1 MKSLRMIFVL
11 SLLLILS
18 PFLSGCSGGS
28 GSGTGSE
35 AVIGVTMRNA
45 TTPFFNVSSTRKPMQ
60 KPTSR

>member
-1 MKSLRMIFVL
+1 MIFVL

-28 GSGTGSE
+28 GGSGSGTGAE
-35 AVIGVTMRNA
+35 EVIGVSMKNA
-45 TTPFFNVSSTRKPMQ
+45 PPFFNVSSTRKPMQ